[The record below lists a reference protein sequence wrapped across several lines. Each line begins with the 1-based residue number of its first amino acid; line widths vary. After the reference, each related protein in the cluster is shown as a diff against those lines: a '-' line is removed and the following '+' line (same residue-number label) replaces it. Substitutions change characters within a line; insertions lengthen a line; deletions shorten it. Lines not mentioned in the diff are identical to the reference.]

1 LSHNDHDGGAEEMTT
16 PTEKDLDK
24 LLTPDE
30 LLDKP
35 DPRAGTLGEL
45 IPDALRTPEDDAELE
60 LPTKAKTPTE
70 QTLEDLKGI
79 KVSLAEW
86 AMKRDDLFAEE
97 KKMLE
102 QETAD
107 IKKSFRKVAADDL
120 TPDNLK

>member
-1 LSHNDHDGGAEEMTT
+1 MTT